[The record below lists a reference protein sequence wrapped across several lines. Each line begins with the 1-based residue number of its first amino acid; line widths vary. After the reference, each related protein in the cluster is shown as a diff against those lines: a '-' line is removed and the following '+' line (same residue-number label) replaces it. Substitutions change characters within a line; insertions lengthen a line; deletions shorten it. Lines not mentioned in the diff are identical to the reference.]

1 MTHTDVRVVL
11 TTAPDEDVAARLAR
25 ALVSGGHAACVN
37 RVPGVRSTYVWE
49 GEVQEDGEVLLWIKT
64 TAQRVP
70 ALTALVEQEHP
81 YDCPAV
87 VALPVT
93 DGSQTYLEWVR
104 GACRGSGDAPSA

>member
-1 MTHTDVRVVL
+1 MTHTELRVVL

-25 ALVSGGHAACVN
+25 ALVQGGHAACVN
-37 RVPGVRSTYVWE
+37 RVPGVRSTYVWD

-70 ALTALVEQEHP
+70 GLKDLVAQEHP

-93 DGSQTYLEWVR
+93 DGSETYLDWVR
-104 GACRGSGDAPSA
+104 GACGGDASSP